1 MTTKIAMAAALA
13 AAVTAGGCAKP
24 EASEPNAAQPVRTHV
39 AAATATAS
47 SVRYSASIE
56 PFEQVTLSFKAS
68 GYVDEVL
75 RRTGADGRLR
85 TVQAGDHIG
94 KGTVLARVRES
105 DYRERVSQG
114 RARLA
119 ESEASLTKA
128 RLDLERARTLF
139 ASDSLTKPEL
149 DAAQAAF
156 DAARAR
162 VASAQ
167 ADIELAQSALGDTAL
182 IAPSSGVVLER
193 RIEAGSLAAVGTAAF
208 VLAEVSSVKARFGIP
223 DGMIHSVRLG
233 DAIDV
238 IVESADG
245 APFPGHV
252 TAIAPAA
259 EAQSR
264 VFDVEVTVS
273 NRDRRLR
280 PGMIGTVVLG
290 RTPGAAAAAAD
301 AQLTVPL
308 TAVVRADAA
317 GQFAVVVVEQTK
329 GAQIARLRRV
339 ELGEVF
345 GNAIAIRSGLAAGER
360 VVVSGASMLID
371 GDHVQSVDAAL

>member
-1 MTTKIAMAAALA
+1 MTTRIAMAAALA
-13 AAVTAGGCAKP
+13 AAVAASGCAQP
-24 EASEPNAAQPVRTHV
+24 EASEPKAAQPVKTHIV
-39 AAATATAS
+39 AAAATAS
-47 SVRYSASIE
+47 PVRYSASVE

-85 TVQAGDHIG
+85 TVQPGDQIG
-94 KGTVLARVRES
+94 KGTVLARVRAS

-139 ASDSLTKPEL
+139 ASHSLTKPEL

-156 DAARAR
+156 DAAQAR
-162 VASAQ
+162 VASAH
-167 ADIELAQSALGDTAL
+167 ADIELAQSSLGDTAL
-182 IAPSSGVVLER
+182 VAPSSGVILER
-193 RIEAGSLAAVGTAAF
+193 RIEAGSRAAVGTAAF
-208 VLAEVSSVKARFGIP
+208 VLADVSSVKARFGIP
-223 DGMIHSVRLG
+223 DGMIQSVRLG

-238 IVESADG
+238 VVESVG
-245 APFPGHV
+245 GTPFPGRV

-273 NRDRRLR
+273 NRDGRLR
-280 PGMIGTVVLG
+280 PGMIGTVALG
-290 RTPGAAAAAAD
+290 HTPGAASAAAD
-301 AQLTVPL
+301 SQLTVPL
-308 TAVVRADAA
+308 TAVVRSDAA
-317 GQFAVVVVEQTK
+317 GQFAVLVVQQSNGTEV
-329 GAQIARLRRV
+329 ARLRRV

-345 GNAIAIRSGLAAGER
+345 GNAIAVRSGLAAGER
-360 VVVSGASMLID
+360 VVASGASMLID